1 VCFQGK
7 NFRSKDSARRRK
19 KIENG
24 MRNKY
29 KELEDEFQKLK
40 AEANFAREDLE
51 RIRSSAQATR
61 SKSENVGAANS
72 SMKNENKKI

>member
-1 VCFQGK
+1 
-7 NFRSKDSARRRK
+7 
-19 KIENG
+19 